1 MPDDAIRVGLGFD
14 VHAFA
19 AGRRLFLG
27 GVEIP
32 HHLGLAG
39 HSDADVL
46 IHAVIDALTGASGI
60 GSIGDVFPDSDE
72 RWRDASSLMMLGMI
86 RTMLAERRILIM
98 NIDTVVVCQ
107 EPRIAPHAHTMS
119 RAMAD
124 ALGIEADRICVKGKT
139 TEGLGFTGRREGIAA
154 YAVALVRK
162 K

>member
-1 MPDDAIRVGLGFD
+1 MSDDAIRVGLGFD

-19 AGRRLFLG
+19 VGRRLFLG
-27 GVEIP
+27 GIEIP
-32 HHLGLAG
+32 HPLGLAG

-46 IHAVIDALTGASGI
+46 IHAVIDALTGACGM

-72 RWRDASSLMMLGMI
+72 RWRDAHSLMMLAMI
-86 RTMLAERRILIM
+86 GTMLAERRISII
-98 NIDTVVVCQ
+98 NIDSVVVCQ
-107 EPRIAPHAHTMS
+107 EPRIAPHASAMS

-139 TEGLGFTGRREGIAA
+139 TEGLGFSGRREGIAA
-154 YAVALVRK
+154 YAAALVRK